1 MDHLWIGLSIFAAL
15 MQAVRT
21 AAQRTLNQRL
31 SALATT
37 YVRAL
42 FGLPVMVL
50 YLAALLAISGGGTPQ
65 LSARYLLYV
74 FLGALGQVV
83 ATLLLIMMFRLKDFA
98 VGTML
103 TKADIIITAIIGA
116 VFFSERLSAGGSA
129 ALIVVT
135 AGVLLL
141 FLGRMRIGTS
151 DSGRRSLHGAPDFW
165 PLFIAL
171 MCALSFSF
179 SYLFLREATLQLAGD
194 ALWRGAWTV
203 VITTGM
209 QAVGVGIW
217 MWAAEPG
224 GLALVWTDRK
234 MSGFIGLTSALGSIA
249 WFTAFALQN
258 ASYVRA
264 VGQVEVVFTLAISRL
279 YFQERITPVEVAGI
293 VLTVAGV
300 LMFRLVS

>member
-50 YLAALLAISGGGTPQ
+50 YLAALLAASGGGMPQ
-65 LSARYLLYV
+65 LSTRYVLYV
-74 FLGALGQVV
+74 FLGALAQVV

-103 TKADIIITAIIGA
+103 TKADIIITALIGA
-116 VFFSERLSAGGSA
+116 LLFSERLSTGGVI
-129 ALIVVT
+129 ALVVVT

-141 FLGRMRIGTS
+141 FMGRMRIGAS
-151 DSGRRSLHGAPDFW
+151 ASGRRSLQGAPEVW
-165 PLFIAL
+165 PLLVAL

-179 SYLFLREATLQLAGD
+179 SYLFLREATLQLGGD
-194 ALWRGAWTV
+194 PLWRGAWTV
-203 VITTGM
+203 VIATGM
-209 QAVGVGIW
+209 QAVGVGLW
-217 MWAAEPG
+217 MRAAEPG
-224 GLALVWTDRK
+224 ARCGPTGRCP
-234 MSGFIGLTSALGSIA
+234 GS
-249 WFTAFALQN
+249 
-258 ASYVRA
+258 
-264 VGQVEVVFTLAISRL
+264 
-279 YFQERITPVEVAGI
+279 
-293 VLTVAGV
+293 
-300 LMFRLVS
+300 